1 MRKVSILLLL
11 TVLAVPP
18 VAQAVTRIQ
27 ASGTSGS
34 SVAIGSPISG
44 GTANSVLYLDSSGN
58 LAQRNP
64 GFTYDG
70 STLELRANGS
80 ANIQEWD
87 SSAGTNLALVNSS
100 GFFNLKNG
108 LHVTG
113 GSFPT
118 TGAGL
123 EVIYTG
129 TVYLQ
134 AYDRNAASFKPI
146 YMEGSTVQ
154 IVGAITLSG
163 IVSIAAIALTGQSG
177 TPGGLAEGGVY
188 YDTDENQFYGVG
200 PTATTSGIQRF
211 NGDRQAYTSTNANRF
226 QLEGVGS
233 WVDSTDASRK
243 ARMIYNIYDTAARE
257 FMRAEASGSAAM
269 LGFFGASAVVRP
281 TSTTDLRQ
289 ALIDL
294 GLYTT
299 GGASPLNLNGGA
311 FTTSG
316 TAATG
321 NLTVTGS
328 IQVDSVVNDTGLA
341 AGVWTFTR
349 SAETNLDANVTPAEG
364 QYSRVG
370 NTVTVSFSFT
380 ADPTTTLVATNFE
393 GTLPVS
399 SNIGA
404 TSDISGTCY
413 SGATISEG
421 AEIIGVI
428 ANDTFQV
435 QWVPVDVTSQ
445 SWSCSASYQII

>member
-1 MRKVSILLLL
+1 MSMLE
-11 TVLAVPP
+11 
-18 VAQAVTRIQ
+18 TRLRDTTTG
-27 ASGTSGS
+27 GTS
-34 SVAIGSPISG
+34 IGSAISG
-44 GTANSVLYLDSSGN
+44 GTANSVLYIDSSGN
-58 LAQRNP
+58 IAQRNP

-113 GSFPT
+113 GLFPS

-134 AYDRNAASFKPI
+134 AYDRGAASFKPI
-146 YMEGSTVQ
+146 YMQGSTVE
-154 IVGAITLSG
+154 IVGTITLSG
-163 IVSIAAIALTGQSG
+163 IVSIAAIDLINQTAL
-177 TPGGLAEGGVY
+177 PGGLGEGGVY
-188 YDTDENQFYGVG
+188 YNSTENQFYGVG
-200 PTATTSGIQRF
+200 PTTTGIQRF
-211 NGDRQAYTSTNANRF
+211 NGDRQAYTSTFANRF

-321 NLTVTGS
+321 NLTITGS
-328 IQVDSVVNDTGLA
+328 IQVDTVVNDTGLA
-341 AGVWTFTR
+341 AGTYTPTR
-349 SAETNLDANVTPAEG
+349 SAEANMDANVTMTEA
-364 QYSRVG
+364 QYLRVG
-370 NTVTVSFSFT
+370 NTVTVSGRFT
-380 ADPTTTLVATNFE
+380 ADPTLTTTATSFE
-393 GTLPVS
+393 ITLPVA

-404 TSDISGTCY
+404 VEDAAGVAFCGSIAGQ
-413 SGATISEG
+413 G
-421 AEIIGVI
+421 AEIIGVV
-428 ANDTFQV
+428 ANDTAKI
-435 QWVPVDVTSQ
+435 QWIATDVTSQ
-445 SWSCSASYQII
+445 TWSYTFSYQVI